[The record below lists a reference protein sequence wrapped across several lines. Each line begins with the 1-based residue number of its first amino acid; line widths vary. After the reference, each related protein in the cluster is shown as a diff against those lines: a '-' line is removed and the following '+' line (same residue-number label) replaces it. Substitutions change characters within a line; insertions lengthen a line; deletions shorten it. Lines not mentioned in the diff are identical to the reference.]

1 MAGWPADAIRD
12 FWLGGRQARYAAG
25 WPADTSHRAGRQ
37 TRLTALAGRRVSPRW
52 PADVSH
58 RAGRQT
64 RLTALAGRRVS
75 PRWPADAI
83 RDFSAVLALDPGFA
97 SAAYA
102 RGACRPQAAG
112 WARGACRP
120 QAAAWARGLWRVGDT
135 ELSPTRRCV
144 PLQGRPS
151 VRGLCGPAYARATA
165 ACPALP
171 ARPYARRLLRA
182 CERARACVWE
192 KRALLRRH
200 CPFAPSLSYC
210 ALVAPMSYCVVELLR
225 SCCADGSE
233 SCAPSLSCCT
243 HAAATRV

>member
-25 WPADTSHRAGRQ
+25 WPAGTIRGR
-37 TRLTALAGRRVSPRW
+37 LAGRHVSPRW

-120 QAAAWARGLWRVGDT
+120 QAAAYARGLWRVGDT

-182 CERARACVWE
+182 CERASARLCVGEACL
-192 KRALLRRH
+192 A
-200 CPFAPSLSYC
+200 APSLSFC
-210 ALVAPMSYCVVELLR
+210 AVVELLH
-225 SCCADGSE
+225 SCCADDSE